1 MDWFGGFFVS
11 FQKTEKQVLAAI
23 LTTWP
28 FREEQLK
35 KELECGEKETHLLTR
50 RLAQTEARLLE
61 AEVSFWFSGS
71 QL

>member
-1 MDWFGGFFVS
+1 M
-11 FQKTEKQVLAAI
+11 
-23 LTTWP
+23 WP

-61 AEVSFWFSGS
+61 AEVSLGS
-71 QL
+71 QLTKMWRS